1 MWLVVGAHGQLG
13 RCMTELLDS
22 KSIDYIAA
30 GHQQIDITNSDSVT
44 EAFERYRPKL
54 VLNAA
59 AWTAVDEAE
68 KYEDAALQTNAGGP
82 SNLAI
87 SSSLMGARLIHI
99 STDYVFSGQS
109 NEPYTVGSLTEPGN
123 AYGRTKLAG
132 EKAVLE
138 IGNGRNCV
146 VRTAWLYSEYGK
158 NFAKTMAN
166 RAFSAQPVQVV
177 NDQVGQPTSAHDL
190 AQLIYEISQLN
201 DMPPI
206 VHGTNSGQTSWFGFA
221 QEIYSQIGADPE
233 LVCPVD
239 SSAFPT
245 ATKRP
250 AYSVLAHNDFESWG
264 LAPIQNWKTGL
275 SEVIERI
282 RSVIQKEESK

>member
-1 MWLVVGAHGQLG
+1 MWLIVGAYGQLG
-13 RCMTELLDS
+13 RCMTDLLDS

-30 GHQQIDITNSDSVT
+30 GHQQIDITNSDSVN
-44 EAFERYRPKL
+44 EAFERYSPKF

-68 KYEDAALQTNAGGP
+68 NHEDAALRTNAGGP
-82 SNLAI
+82 ANLAI
-87 SSSLMGARLIHI
+87 SSSLIGARLIHI
-99 STDYVFSGQS
+99 STDYVFSGES
-109 NEPYTVGSLTEPGN
+109 HLPYTVGSLTEPSN

-166 RAFSAQPVQVV
+166 RALSAQPVQVV

-201 DMPPI
+201 DIPTI
-206 VHGTNSGQTSWFGFA
+206 VHGTSSGETSWFEFA
-221 QEIYSQIGADPE
+221 QEIYSQLGADPE
-233 LVCPVD
+233 LARPVD

-245 ATKRP
+245 VARRP
-250 AYSVLAHNDFESWG
+250 AYSVLDHNDFDSWG

-275 SEVIERI
+275 SEAIDRI
-282 RSVIQKEESK
+282 RDAVQKEQLK